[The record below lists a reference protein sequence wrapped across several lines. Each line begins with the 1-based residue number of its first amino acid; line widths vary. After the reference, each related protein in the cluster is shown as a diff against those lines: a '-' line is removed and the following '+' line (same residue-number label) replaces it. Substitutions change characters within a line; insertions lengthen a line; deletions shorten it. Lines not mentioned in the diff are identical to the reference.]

1 MTELGKL
8 RIAVVG
14 AGIAGL
20 GAAWLL
26 SRRHDVDLYEAEP
39 RPGGHANTV
48 EIDDRGRRLPVDTG
62 FIVYNETNYPNLTAL
77 FDRLAVPTKPS
88 DMSFSVSLAGGR
100 LEYAGGRGARGLLAQ
115 PANILRPRFQRMLR
129 DVLRFYRD
137 APQALAA
144 GRLAGLSLRDM
155 LETDGY
161 GAAFREDHLL
171 PMAAAIWSG
180 GCDEMLDFP
189 AESLVRFF
197 DNHGLLRLRD
207 RPQWRSVSGGSRE
220 YVRRMLDAMPETTL
234 RLNSPVAALRR
245 HPGRVELVTW
255 QGAQRDYDQVI
266 LATHGDQAL
275 RLLSDPTPI
284 ETAVLGGFR
293 YRSNRA
299 VLHRDPALMPRGKAA
314 WASWNAMTRPRPDGG
329 RDISVSYWMNR
340 LQSLDTDRPVIVS
353 LDPFVEPAP
362 NCRLGEFA
370 YRHPQFDLGALEA
383 QGRLPGI
390 QGMRNTWFCGSYTG
404 YGFHE
409 DALMSGFAVADAL
422 GAAAPWDIDLPVHL
436 RPRAGLRESA

>member
-1 MTELGKL
+1 MTEARKQ

-26 SRRHDVDLYEAEP
+26 SRHHAVDLFEAEF

-48 EIDDRGRRLPVDTG
+48 EIEDRDRPLPVDTG
-62 FIVYNETNYPNLTAL
+62 FIVYNEANYPNLTAL
-77 FDRLAVPTKPS
+77 FDLLAVPTTPS

-100 LEYAGGRGARGLLAQ
+100 LEYAGGCGARGLFAQ
-115 PANILRPRFQRMLR
+115 PANVLRPRFASMLR

-137 APQALAA
+137 APKALAA
-144 GRLAGLSLRDM
+144 GELAGSSLRDM
-155 LETDGY
+155 LDAGGY
-161 GAAFREDHLL
+161 GAAFRDDHLL

-180 GCDEMLDFP
+180 GCAGMLDFP

-197 DNHGLLRLRD
+197 DNHGLLRLRG
-207 RPQWRSVSGGSRE
+207 RPRWRTVTGGSRE

-234 RLNSPVAALRR
+234 LLDTHVAALRR

-255 QGAQRDYDQVI
+255 RGERRSYDQVV

-275 RLLSDPTPI
+275 RLLADPTPD
-284 ETAVLGGFR
+284 EAKVLGGFR
-293 YRSNRA
+293 YRDNRA
-299 VLHRDPALMPRGKAA
+299 VLHRDPGLMPRRKAA
-314 WASWNAMTRPRPDGG
+314 WASWNALTAPRADGG

-353 LDPFVEPAP
+353 LDPAREPAP
-362 NCRLGEFA
+362 HRRLGEFA
-370 YRHPQFDLGALEA
+370 YRHPQFDLAALEA
-383 QGRLPGI
+383 QRRLHEI

-409 DALMSGFAVADAL
+409 DALVSGIAVAGAL
-422 GAAAPWDIDLPVHL
+422 GVSPPWEPDLPTHL
-436 RPRAGLRESA
+436 RPRPRLRASA